1 MMRLLMILRVALKA
15 LNRNK
20 MRTTLTMLGM
30 IIGVAAVIAM
40 VALGKGAQKSIED
53 QIKSA
58 GTNIINVMSGN
69 FMSMGVRMGS
79 GASNTLTVE
88 DANAIKQMV
97 PGAQYVAAGVSTR
110 NQIIAGNQNW
120 QTRIQGTDV
129 EFPMI
134 RSWGM
139 KYGTFFSTQD
149 ITSATKVVVLGSLVA
164 TNLFGEE
171 VDPTGQI
178 VRIKNQPFK
187 VVGVLESKGSGTGF
201 EDQDDTAMVPYT
213 TAQKKLMGIQH
224 IQNITVS
231 ASSPTTVATTAEAIT
246 ELLRTRHKIMPGDTD
261 DFMVRTLEE
270 MAAMRTETT
279 RTMTALLAGIAGV
292 SLLVGGIGI
301 MNIMLVSVTERTR
314 EIGLRMAIGARSSDV
329 LMQFLVEAVVLSLFG
344 GGIGIAFGF
353 GISWGVTEFLTWP
366 TTISTDA
373 VALAFG
379 FSAVIGIFFGF
390 YPATKAAKLDP
401 IEALRFE

>member
-1 MMRLLMILRVALKA
+1 MMRLFMIFRVAIKA

-40 VALGKGAQKSIED
+40 VALGRGATASIEA
-53 QIKSA
+53 QIQSA

-69 FMSMGVRMGS
+69 FMSMGVRQGS

-88 DANAIKQMV
+88 DAMAVRALV
-97 PGAQYVAAGVSTR
+97 PTAQYVAPSVSTR

-129 EFPMI
+129 EFPLI
-134 RSWGM
+134 RSWPV
-139 KYGTFFSTQD
+139 KFGTFFSTQD
-149 ITSATKVVVLGSLVA
+149 VTSASKVVVLGSLVA

-187 VVGVLESKGSGTGF
+187 VIGVMASKGSGTGG

-213 TAQKKLMGIQH
+213 AAQKKLMGIQH
-224 IQNITVS
+224 IQGITVS
-231 ASSPTTVATTAEAIT
+231 ASSSNLVADTKASIE
-246 ELLRTRHKIMPGDTD
+246 EVLRTRHKIMPGDTD

-314 EIGLRMAIGARSSDV
+314 EIGLRMAIGARGSDV

-344 GGIGIAFGF
+344 GGIGIALGF

-366 TTISTDA
+366 TTISSDA

-379 FSAVIGIFFGF
+379 FSAMIGIFFGF

>member
-1 MMRLLMILRVALKA
+1 MMRLFMILRVALKA

-20 MRTTLTMLGM
+20 MRTALTMLGM

-40 VALGKGAQKSIED
+40 VALGKGAQSSIED

-69 FMSMGVRMGS
+69 FMSMGVRQGS

-88 DANAIKQMV
+88 DAAAIRQMV
-97 PGAQYVAAGVSTR
+97 PTAQYVAPGVSTR

-129 EFPMI
+129 EFPLI
-134 RSWGM
+134 RSWPL

-149 ITSATKVVVLGSLVA
+149 ITSATKVVVLGTVVA

-187 VVGVLESKGSGTGF
+187 VVGVMASKGSGTGF

-231 ASSPTTVATTAEAIT
+231 ATSANEVKSTADAIT

-279 RTMTALLAGIAGV
+279 KTMTALLAGIAGV

-314 EIGLRMAIGARSSDV
+314 EIGLRMAIGARGSDV

-344 GGIGIAFGF
+344 GSIGIALGF

-379 FSAVIGIFFGF
+379 FSAFIGIFFGF

>member
-1 MMRLLMILRVALKA
+1 MMRLFMILRVALKA

-20 MRTTLTMLGM
+20 MRTALTMLGM

-40 VALGKGAQKSIED
+40 VALGKGAQSSIEN

-69 FMSMGVRMGS
+69 FMAMGVHQGS

-88 DANAIKQMV
+88 DANAIRQQIQT
-97 PGAQYVAAGVSTR
+97 AQYVAAGVSTR
-110 NQIIAGNQNW
+110 SQIIAGNQNW

-129 EFPMI
+129 DFPLM
-134 RSWGM
+134 RAWPVKDGS
-139 KYGTFFSTQD
+139 FFTSQD
-149 ITSATKVVVLGSLVA
+149 VTSATKVVVLGSVVSK
-164 TNLFGEE
+164 NLFGED

-178 VRIKNQPFK
+178 VRIKSQPFK
-187 VVGVLESKGSGTGF
+187 VIGVLSSKGSGTGF

-224 IQNITVS
+224 IQNVTVS
-231 ASSPTTVATTAEAIT
+231 ATTAGDVKATADAIT
-246 ELLRTRHKIMPGDTD
+246 LLLRTRHKIMQGDND
-261 DFMVRTLEE
+261 DFMVRTMEE

-279 RTMTALLAGIAGV
+279 KTMTALLAGIAGV

-329 LMQFLVEAVVLSLFG
+329 LTQFLVEAVVLSLFG
-344 GGIGIAFGF
+344 GCIGIALGF

-379 FSAVIGIFFGF
+379 FSAMIGIFFGF

>member
-20 MRTTLTMLGM
+20 MRTALTMLGM

-40 VALGKGAQKSIED
+40 VALGKGAQSSIED

-88 DANAIKQMV
+88 DSAAIKQMV
-97 PGAQYVAAGVSTR
+97 PTAQYVAAGVSSR

-120 QTRIQGTDV
+120 QTRIQGTDI

-134 RSWGM
+134 RSWEV
-139 KYGTFFSTQD
+139 KYGTFFSSQD
-149 ITSATKVVVLGSLVA
+149 VTSATKVVVLGSLVA
-164 TNLFGEE
+164 TNLFGED

-187 VVGVLESKGSGTGF
+187 VIGVMASKGSGTGG

-231 ASSPTTVATTAEAIT
+231 ASSANNVAQTAEAIA

-314 EIGLRMAIGARSSDV
+314 EIGLRMAIGARGSDV

-344 GGIGIAFGF
+344 GGIGIALGF

-379 FSAVIGIFFGF
+379 FSAMIGIFFGF

>member
-1 MMRLLMILRVALKA
+1 MMRLFMILRVALKA

-40 VALGKGAQKSIED
+40 VALGKGAQSSIEA

-69 FMSMGVRMGS
+69 FMSMGVRQGS

-88 DANAIKQMV
+88 DAAAIRQQV
-97 PGAQYVAAGVSTR
+97 PGAQYVAPSVSTR

-134 RSWGM
+134 RSWPM
-139 KYGTFFSTQD
+139 KYGSFFSSQD
-149 ITSATKVVVLGSLVA
+149 VTSASKVVVLGSVVA
-164 TNLFGEE
+164 NNLFGED

-187 VVGVLESKGSGTGF
+187 VIGVVASKGSGTGF

-224 IQNITVS
+224 IQGITVS
-231 ASSPTTVATTAEAIT
+231 AVSANEVAATAEAIT
-246 ELLRTRHKIMPGDTD
+246 EVLRTRHKIMPGDTD

-270 MAAMRTETT
+270 MAVMRTETT

-314 EIGLRMAIGARSSDV
+314 EIGLRMAIGARGSDV

-353 GISWGVTEFLTWP
+353 AISWGVTEFLTWP
-366 TTISTDA
+366 TTISSDA

-379 FSAVIGIFFGF
+379 FSAMIGIFFGF

>member
-1 MMRLLMILRVALKA
+1 MMRLLMIFRVAIKA

-40 VALGKGAQKSIED
+40 VALGKGATASIEA
-53 QIKSA
+53 QIQSA

-69 FMSMGVRMGS
+69 FMSMGVRQGS

-88 DANAIKQMV
+88 DAMAVRELV
-97 PGAQYVAAGVSTR
+97 PTAQYVAPSVSTR

-129 EFPMI
+129 EFPLI
-134 RSWGM
+134 RSWPV

-149 ITSATKVVVLGSLVA
+149 VTSASKVVVLGSLVA

-187 VVGVLESKGSGTGF
+187 VIGVMASKGSGTGG

-213 TAQKKLMGIQH
+213 AAQKKLMGIQH
-224 IQNITVS
+224 IQGITVS
-231 ASSPTTVATTAEAIT
+231 ATSSTLVADTKAAI
-246 ELLRTRHKIMPGDTD
+246 EEVLRTRHKIMPGDTD

-314 EIGLRMAIGARSSDV
+314 EIGLRMAIGARGSDV

-344 GGIGIAFGF
+344 GGIGIALGF

-366 TTISTDA
+366 TTISSDA

-379 FSAVIGIFFGF
+379 FSAMIGIFFGF

>member
-97 PGAQYVAAGVSTR
+97 PSAQYVAAGVSTR

-149 ITSATKVVVLGSLVA
+149 VTSATKVVVLGSLVS
-164 TNLFGEE
+164 TNLFGED
-171 VDPTGQI
+171 VDPAGQI

-231 ASSPTTVATTAEAIT
+231 ASSANAVASTAEAIT

-314 EIGLRMAIGARSSDV
+314 EIGLRMAIGARGSDV

-344 GGIGIAFGF
+344 GGIGIALGF

-366 TTISTDA
+366 TAISTDA

-379 FSAVIGIFFGF
+379 FSAMIGIFFGF

>member
-1 MMRLLMILRVALKA
+1 MILRVALKA

-20 MRTTLTMLGM
+20 MRTALTMLGM

-40 VALGKGAQKSIED
+40 IALGKGAQSSIEN

-69 FMSMGVRMGS
+69 FMAMGVHQGS

-88 DANAIKQMV
+88 DANAIRQQIQT
-97 PGAQYVAAGVSTR
+97 AQYVAAGVSTR
-110 NQIIAGNQNW
+110 SQIIAGNQNW

-129 EFPMI
+129 DFPLM
-134 RSWGM
+134 RAWPVKDGS
-139 KYGTFFSTQD
+139 FFTSQD
-149 ITSATKVVVLGSLVA
+149 VTSATKVVVLGSVVSK
-164 TNLFGEE
+164 NLFGED

-178 VRIKNQPFK
+178 VRIKSQPFK
-187 VVGVLESKGSGTGF
+187 VIGVLSSKGSGTGF

-224 IQNITVS
+224 IQNVTVS
-231 ASSPTTVATTAEAIT
+231 ATTAGDVKATADAIT
-246 ELLRTRHKIMPGDTD
+246 LLLRTRHKIMQGDND
-261 DFMVRTLEE
+261 DFMVRTMEE

-279 RTMTALLAGIAGV
+279 KTMTALLAGIAGV

-329 LMQFLVEAVVLSLFG
+329 LTQFLVEAVVLSLFG
-344 GGIGIAFGF
+344 GCIGIALGF

-379 FSAVIGIFFGF
+379 FSAMIGIFFGF

>member
-1 MMRLLMILRVALKA
+1 
-15 LNRNK
+15 
-20 MRTTLTMLGM
+20 

-40 VALGKGAQKSIED
+40 IALGKGAQSSIED

-58 GTNIINVMSGN
+58 GTSIINVMSGN
-69 FMSMGVRMGS
+69 FMAMGVRQGS

-88 DANAIKQMV
+88 DANAIREQI
-97 PGAQYVAAGVSTR
+97 PTAQYVAAGVSTR

-129 EFPMI
+129 DLPLM
-134 RSWGM
+134 RSWPM
-139 KYGTFFSTQD
+139 KYGLFFTPQD
-149 ITSATKVVVLGSLVA
+149 VTTAAKVVVLGAVVS

-171 VDPTGQI
+171 TDPTGQI

-187 VVGVLESKGSGTGF
+187 VIGVLASKGAGTGF

-224 IQNITVS
+224 IQNVTIS
-231 ASSPTTVATTAEAIT
+231 ASSAHEVKATAEAIAQ
-246 ELLRTRHKIMPGDTD
+246 LLRTRHKIMDGNND
-261 DFMVRTLEE
+261 DFMVRTMEE

-279 RTMTALLAGIAGV
+279 KTMTALLAGIAGV

-314 EIGLRMAIGARSSDV
+314 EIGLRMAIGARGSDV
-329 LMQFLVEAVVLSLFG
+329 LTQFLVEAVVLSLFG
-344 GGIGIAFGF
+344 GSIGIALGF

-366 TTISTDA
+366 TTISSEA
-373 VALAFG
+373 VLLSFG
-379 FSAVIGIFFGF
+379 FSAIIGIFFGF

>member
-20 MRTTLTMLGM
+20 MRTALTMLGM

-40 VALGKGAQKSIED
+40 VALGKGAQSSIED

-88 DANAIKQMV
+88 DAAAIKQMV
-97 PGAQYVAAGVSTR
+97 PTAQYVAAGVSTR

-129 EFPMI
+129 EFPLI
-134 RSWGM
+134 RTWDV
-139 KYGTFFSTQD
+139 KYGTFFSSQD
-149 ITSATKVVVLGSLVA
+149 VTSASKVVVLGSLVS
-164 TNLFGEE
+164 TNLFGED

-187 VVGVLESKGSGTGF
+187 VVGVMASKGSGTGGD
-201 EDQDDTAMVPYT
+201 DQDDTALGPFT
-213 TAQKKLMGIQH
+213 PAQKKLMGIQH

-231 ASSPTTVATTAEAIT
+231 ALTANSVPGTAEAIS

-314 EIGLRMAIGARSSDV
+314 EIGLRMAIGARGSDV

-344 GGIGIAFGF
+344 GGIGIALGF

-379 FSAVIGIFFGF
+379 FSAIIGIFFGF

>member
-1 MMRLLMILRVALKA
+1 MMRLFMILRVALKA

-20 MRTTLTMLGM
+20 MRTVLTMLGM

-40 VALGKGAQKSIED
+40 VALGKGAQTSIET

-58 GTNIINVMSGN
+58 GTNIINVYAGN
-69 FMSMGVRMGS
+69 FMSGGVRMGS

-88 DANAIKQMV
+88 DANAIRNEV
-97 PGAQYVAAGVSTR
+97 PGVQYLAIGVNTR
-110 NQIIAGNQNW
+110 SQVIAGNQNW
-120 QTRIQGTDV
+120 QTRINGSEADW
-129 EFPMI
+129 PAI
-134 RSWGM
+134 RTWVV
-139 KYGTFFSTQD
+139 KYGSFFTQQD
-149 ITSATKVVVLGSLVA
+149 VNSSAKVAVLGSTVA
-164 TNLFGEE
+164 TNLFGEDT
-171 VDPTGQI
+171 DPTGQVI
-178 VRIKNQPFK
+178 RIKNQPFK
-187 VVGVLESKGSGTGF
+187 VIGVMASKGSSTGG
-201 EDQDDTAMVPYT
+201 EDQDDSVVIPYT
-213 TAQKKLMGIQH
+213 TCQKKLMGIQH
-224 IQNITVS
+224 IQNITISAEQANEVS
-231 ASSPTTVATTAEAIT
+231 AVSERVSA
-246 ELLRTRHKIMPGDTD
+246 LLRIRHKILQGDTD

-314 EIGLRMAIGARSSDV
+314 EIGLRMAIGARGSDV
-329 LMQFLVEAVVLSLFG
+329 LAQFLVEAVVLSLFG
-344 GGIGIAFGF
+344 GSIGILMGF

-373 VALAFG
+373 IVLAFG

>member
-1 MMRLLMILRVALKA
+1 MMRLFMIFRVAIKA

-40 VALGKGAQKSIED
+40 VALGRGATASIEA
-53 QIKSA
+53 QIQSA

-69 FMSMGVRMGS
+69 FMAMGVRQGS

-88 DANAIKQMV
+88 DALAV
-97 PGAQYVAAGVSTR
+97 RELVSTAQYVAPNVSTR

-129 EFPMI
+129 EFPLI
-134 RSWGM
+134 RSWPV

-149 ITSATKVVVLGSLVA
+149 VTSASKVVVLGSLVA
-164 TNLFGEE
+164 TNLFGED

-187 VVGVLESKGSGTGF
+187 VIGVMSPKGSGTGG

-213 TAQKKLMGIQH
+213 AAQKKLMGIQH
-224 IQNITVS
+224 IQGITVS
-231 ASSPTTVATTAEAIT
+231 AASSTLVADTKAAI
-246 ELLRTRHKIMPGDTD
+246 EEVLRTRHKIMPGDTD

-314 EIGLRMAIGARSSDV
+314 EIGLRMAIGARGSDV

-344 GGIGIAFGF
+344 GGIGIALGF

-366 TTISTDA
+366 TTISSDA

-379 FSAVIGIFFGF
+379 FSAMIGIFFGF

>member
-20 MRTTLTMLGM
+20 MRTALTMLGM

-40 VALGKGAQKSIED
+40 IALGKGAQASIED
-53 QIKSA
+53 QIRSA
-58 GTNIINVMSGN
+58 GTNIINVMAGN
-69 FMSMGVRMGS
+69 FMAMGVRQGS
-79 GASNTLTVE
+79 GASNTLTPE
-88 DANAIKQMV
+88 DAAAIRNQI
-97 PGAQYVAAGVSTR
+97 PTAQYVAAGVSTR
-110 NQIIAGNQNW
+110 NQIIAGHQNW

-129 EFPMI
+129 DLPLM
-134 RSWGM
+134 RSWPM
-139 KYGTFFSTQD
+139 KYGLFFTPQD
-149 ITSATKVVVLGSLVA
+149 VTTAAKVVVLGAVVS

-171 VDPTGQI
+171 TDPTGQI

-187 VVGVLESKGSGTGF
+187 VIGVLASKGAGTGF

-224 IQNITVS
+224 IQNVTIS
-231 ASSPTTVATTAEAIT
+231 ASSAHEVKATAEAIAQ
-246 ELLRTRHKIMPGDTD
+246 LLRTRHKIMDGNND
-261 DFMVRTLEE
+261 DFMVLTMEE

-279 RTMTALLAGIAGV
+279 KTMTALLAGIAGV

-314 EIGLRMAIGARSSDV
+314 EIGLRMAIGARGSDV
-329 LMQFLVEAVVLSLFG
+329 LTQFLVEAVVLSLFG
-344 GGIGIAFGF
+344 GSIGIALGF

-366 TTISTDA
+366 TTISSEA
-373 VALAFG
+373 VLLSFG
-379 FSAVIGIFFGF
+379 FSAIIGIFFGF

>member
-1 MMRLLMILRVALKA
+1 MILRVALKA

-20 MRTTLTMLGM
+20 MRTALTMLGM

-40 VALGKGAQKSIED
+40 IALGKGAQSSIED

-69 FMSMGVRMGS
+69 FMTMGVRQGS
-79 GASNTLTVE
+79 GAANTLTVE
-88 DANAIKQMV
+88 DVAAIRQQV
-97 PGAQYVAAGVSTR
+97 PTAQYVAAGVSTR
-110 NQIIAGNQNW
+110 SQIIAGNQNW

-129 EFPMI
+129 DFPLM
-134 RSWGM
+134 RAWPV
-139 KYGTFFSTQD
+139 KYGTFFTSQEVQ
-149 ITSATKVVVLGSLVA
+149 SATKVVVLGTVTSK
-164 TNLFGEE
+164 NLFGEE
-171 VDPTGQI
+171 TDPTGQI

-187 VVGVLESKGSGTGF
+187 VIGVLSSKGSGTGF

-224 IQNITVS
+224 IQNVTVS
-231 ASSPTTVATTAEAIT
+231 ASTAGDVKSTAEAIT
-246 ELLRTRHKIMPGDTD
+246 TLLRTRHKIMQGDND
-261 DFMVRTLEE
+261 DFMVRTMEE

-279 RTMTALLAGIAGV
+279 KTMTALLAGIAGV

-329 LMQFLVEAVVLSLFG
+329 LTQFLVEAVVLSLFG
-344 GGIGIAFGF
+344 GCIGIALGF

-379 FSAVIGIFFGF
+379 FSAMIGIFFGF

>member
-1 MMRLLMILRVALKA
+1 MMRVLMILRVALKA

-20 MRTTLTMLGM
+20 MRTALTMLGM

-40 VALGKGAQKSIED
+40 IALGKGAQSSIEN

-69 FMSMGVRMGS
+69 FMTMGVHQGS

-88 DANAIKQMV
+88 DANAIRQQIQT
-97 PGAQYVAAGVSTR
+97 AQYVAAGVSTR
-110 NQIIAGNQNW
+110 SQIIAGNQNW

-129 EFPMI
+129 DFPLM
-134 RSWGM
+134 RAWPVKDGS
-139 KYGTFFSTQD
+139 FFTSQD
-149 ITSATKVVVLGSLVA
+149 VTSATKVVVLGSVVSK
-164 TNLFGEE
+164 NLFGED

-178 VRIKNQPFK
+178 VRIKSQPFK
-187 VVGVLESKGSGTGF
+187 VIGVLSSKGSGTGF

-224 IQNITVS
+224 IQNVTVS
-231 ASSPTTVATTAEAIT
+231 ATTAGDVKATADAIT
-246 ELLRTRHKIMPGDTD
+246 LLLRTRHKIMQGDND
-261 DFMVRTLEE
+261 DFMVRTMEE

-279 RTMTALLAGIAGV
+279 KTMTALLAGIAGV

-329 LMQFLVEAVVLSLFG
+329 LTQFLVEAVVLSLFG
-344 GGIGIAFGF
+344 GCIGIALGF

-379 FSAVIGIFFGF
+379 FSAMIGIFFGF

>member
-1 MMRLLMILRVALKA
+1 MILRVALKA

-20 MRTTLTMLGM
+20 MRTALTMLGM

-40 VALGKGAQKSIED
+40 VALGKGAQSSIET

-58 GTNIINVMSGN
+58 GTNIINVMAGN
-69 FMSMGVRMGS
+69 FMTGGVRMGG
-79 GASNTLTVE
+79 GAANTLTVE
-88 DANAIKQMV
+88 DANAIRNEI
-97 PGAQYVAAGVSTR
+97 PGVQYLAIGVNTR
-110 NQIIAGNQNW
+110 SQVIAGNQNW
-120 QTRIQGTDV
+120 QTRINGSEADW
-129 EFPMI
+129 PAI
-134 RSWGM
+134 RTWVV
-139 KYGTFFSTQD
+139 KYGSFFTHED
-149 ITSATKVVVLGSLVA
+149 T
-164 TNLFGEE
+164 
-171 VDPTGQI
+171 DPTGQVI
-178 VRIKNQPFK
+178 RIKNQPFK
-187 VVGVLESKGSGTGF
+187 VIGVMASKGSSTGGD
-201 EDQDDTAMVPYT
+201 DQDDSIVIPYT

-224 IQNITVS
+224 IQGITVS
-231 ASSPTTVATTAEAIT
+231 AESANDVSAVAERITA
-246 ELLRTRHKIMPGDTD
+246 LLRLRHKILQGDND

-314 EIGLRMAIGARSSDV
+314 EIGLRMAIGARGADV

-344 GGIGIAFGF
+344 GSIGILLGF
-353 GISWGVTEFLTWP
+353 GISWGVTEIFTWP

>member
-1 MMRLLMILRVALKA
+1 MMRLFMIFRVAIKA

-20 MRTTLTMLGM
+20 MRTALTMLGM

-40 VALGKGAQKSIED
+40 VALGKGATASIEA
-53 QIKSA
+53 QIQSA

-69 FMSMGVRMGS
+69 FMSMGVRQGS

-88 DANAIKQMV
+88 DAMAVRELV
-97 PGAQYVAAGVSTR
+97 PTAQHVAPSVSTR

-129 EFPMI
+129 EFPLI
-134 RSWGM
+134 RSWPV

-149 ITSATKVVVLGSLVA
+149 VTSASKVVVLGSLVA

-187 VVGVLESKGSGTGF
+187 VIGVMASKGSGTGG

-213 TAQKKLMGIQH
+213 AAQKKLMGIQH
-224 IQNITVS
+224 IQGITVS
-231 ASSPTTVATTAEAIT
+231 ASSSNLVADTKAAI
-246 ELLRTRHKIMPGDTD
+246 EDVLRTRHKIMPGDTD

-314 EIGLRMAIGARSSDV
+314 EIGLRMAIGARGSDV

-344 GGIGIAFGF
+344 GGIGIALGF

-366 TTISTDA
+366 TTISSDA

-379 FSAVIGIFFGF
+379 FSAMIGIFFGF

>member
-1 MMRLLMILRVALKA
+1 MMRLFMIFRVAIKA

-40 VALGKGAQKSIED
+40 VALGRGATASIEA
-53 QIKSA
+53 QIQSA

-69 FMSMGVRMGS
+69 FMAMGVRQGS

-88 DANAIKQMV
+88 DALAV
-97 PGAQYVAAGVSTR
+97 RELVSTAQYVAPNVSTR

-129 EFPMI
+129 EFPLI
-134 RSWGM
+134 RSWPV

-149 ITSATKVVVLGSLVA
+149 VTSASKVVVLGSLVA
-164 TNLFGEE
+164 TNLFGED

-187 VVGVLESKGSGTGF
+187 VIGVMSPKGSGTGG

-213 TAQKKLMGIQH
+213 AAQKKLMGIQH
-224 IQNITVS
+224 IQGITVS
-231 ASSPTTVATTAEAIT
+231 AASSTLVADTKAAI
-246 ELLRTRHKIMPGDTD
+246 EDVLRTRHKIMPGDTD

-314 EIGLRMAIGARSSDV
+314 EIGLRMAIGARGSDV

-344 GGIGIAFGF
+344 GGIGIALGF

-366 TTISTDA
+366 TTISSDA

-379 FSAVIGIFFGF
+379 FSAMIGIFFGF

>member
-1 MMRLLMILRVALKA
+1 MSILMTFRIALKA
-15 LNRNK
+15 LGRNK
-20 MRTTLTMLGM
+20 MRTALTMLGM

-40 VALGKGAQKSIED
+40 VALGKGAQSSIED

-69 FMSMGVRMGS
+69 FMAMGVRQGS

-88 DANAIKQMV
+88 DAQAIRQMV
-97 PGAQYVAAGVSTR
+97 PTAQYVAPSVSTR

-129 EFPMI
+129 EFPLI
-134 RSWGM
+134 RSWPL
-139 KYGTFFSTQD
+139 KFGTFFSTQD
-149 ITSATKVVVLGSLVA
+149 VTSATKVVVLGTVVS
-164 TNLFGEE
+164 TNLFGED

-187 VVGVLESKGSGTGF
+187 VVGVMASKGSGTGF

-224 IQNITVS
+224 IQGITVS
-231 ASSPTTVATTAEAIT
+231 AASAGEVKATADAIT
-246 ELLRTRHKIMPGDTD
+246 ELLRTRHKIMPGDPD

-279 RTMTALLAGIAGV
+279 KTMTALLAGIAGV

-314 EIGLRMAIGARSSDV
+314 EIGLRMAIGARGSDV

-344 GGIGIAFGF
+344 GSIGIALGF

-366 TTISTDA
+366 TMISTDA

-379 FSAVIGIFFGF
+379 FSAFIGIFFGF

>member
-1 MMRLLMILRVALKA
+1 MILRVALKA

-20 MRTTLTMLGM
+20 MRTALTMLGM

-40 VALGKGAQKSIED
+40 IALGKGAQSSIED

-69 FMSMGVRMGS
+69 FMAMGVRQGS

-88 DANAIKQMV
+88 DANAIRAQI
-97 PGAQYVAAGVSTR
+97 PTAQYVAAGVSTR

-129 EFPMI
+129 DFPLM
-134 RSWGM
+134 RSWDMKFGM
-139 KYGTFFSTQD
+139 FFSPQD
-149 ITSATKVVVLGSLVA
+149 VTTAAKVVVLGAVVS

-171 VDPTGQI
+171 TDPTGQI

-187 VVGVLESKGSGTGF
+187 VVGVLANKGSGTGF

-224 IQNITVS
+224 IQNVTIS
-231 ASSPTTVATTAEAIT
+231 ASSATEVKSTAEAIT
-246 ELLRTRHKIMPGDTD
+246 QLLRTRHKIVQGDTD
-261 DFMVRTLEE
+261 DFMVRTMEE

-279 RTMTALLAGIAGV
+279 KTMTALLAGIAGV

-314 EIGLRMAIGARSSDV
+314 EIGLRMALGARGSDV
-329 LMQFLVEAVVLSLFG
+329 LTQFLVEAVVLSLFG
-344 GGIGIAFGF
+344 GCIGIALGF

-366 TTISTDA
+366 TAISSDA
-373 VALAFG
+373 VLLSFG
-379 FSAVIGIFFGF
+379 FSAFIGIFFGF

>member
-20 MRTTLTMLGM
+20 MRTALTMLGM

-40 VALGKGAQKSIED
+40 VALGKGAQSSIET

-69 FMSMGVRMGS
+69 FMTMGVRQGS

-88 DANAIKQMV
+88 DAAAIRLLV

-129 EFPMI
+129 EFPLI
-134 RSWGM
+134 RSWVT
-139 KYGTFFSTQD
+139 KYGSFFSSQD
-149 ITSATKVVVLGSLVA
+149 ITSSSKVVVLGSVVA
-164 TNLFGEE
+164 TNLFGED

-187 VVGVLESKGSGTGF
+187 VIGVMSSKGSGTGG
-201 EDQDDTAMVPYT
+201 EDQDDSAMVPYT

-224 IQNITVS
+224 IQNITISAASANEVS
-231 ASSPTTVATTAEAIT
+231 ATADAIA
-246 ELLRTRHKIMPGDTD
+246 EVIRTRHKIMPGDTD

-314 EIGLRMAIGARSSDV
+314 EIGLRMAIGARGADV
-329 LMQFLVEAVVLSLFG
+329 LMQFLVEAVVLSIFG
-344 GGIGIAFGF
+344 GSIGIALGF

-379 FSAVIGIFFGF
+379 FSAMIGIFFGF